1 MAFFINSK
9 QIWHETN
16 WIKDSVYVI
25 ASSPQTAVHDS
36 QHTAAVMWN
45 KTFCPIPPLAWWHD
59 ANVVLLT
66 QKKAYFFI
74 QVDEEDVLGELDS
87 ILSELE
93 GEGVSR

>member
-1 MAFFINSK
+1 M
-9 QIWHETN
+9 
-16 WIKDSVYVI
+16 
-25 ASSPQTAVHDS
+25 
-36 QHTAAVMWN
+36 
-45 KTFCPIPPLAWWHD
+45 
-59 ANVVLLT
+59 NVVLLYT